1 MMLGRCLRCRA
12 ERQREGLRSD
22 NGDFGVGHGFLMW
35 FMSQIRAL
43 ERQLEDCRAEITEA
57 RNQRDAAQ
65 ELAQS
70 LTGDLEDA
78 RKELESERT
87 LRISAEAI
95 AGERAGEVKR
105 AYESV
110 TRAEVARDEA
120 VKARLSSLDLVNTTL
135 LRVMTPEQAPTNL
148 KDYTAAMTAMPK
160 RASGV
165 AASKVSDIQFVNK
178 MMDDARKRKEE
189 KQKAAEGTAAAS

>member
-1 MMLGRCLRCRA
+1 
-12 ERQREGLRSD
+12 
-22 NGDFGVGHGFLMW
+22 MW

-57 RNQRDAAQ
+57 RNQREAAQ

-95 AGERAGEVKR
+95 AAERAAEVGR
-105 AYESV
+105 AYASA

-165 AASKVSDIQFVNK
+165 AASKAADIQFAIDMVNK
-178 MMDDARKRKEE
+178 AK
-189 KQKAAEGTAAAS
+189 KQKEAQQKQIPEDIAVAAV